1 MLQEELFISFLKK
14 FDDSPFLVKMNG
26 KKYRIGEG
34 KPVFTVKLHK
44 TIPLTALAA
53 STSIALGEAYMD
65 GVLEIEG
72 DLYEAL
78 DHFLGQVGKF
88 SAEAVMMKKLI
99 PESLSK
105 KHQRRDVSSHYD
117 IGNDFYRLW
126 LDETMSY
133 SCGYFRKADDTLH
146 QAQVNKAAYILE
158 KLHLEEGMEILDI
171 GCGWGYLLLEA
182 AKKYKVRGT
191 GITLSHE
198 QCKAFRKRIKAEGL
212 EDVLTVRLMDYRDLQ
227 RMKKQFDRVVSVG
240 MLEHVGRKNYRV
252 FMECVNQMLKDQGVC
267 LLHFISAL
275 KEYPGDTWIR
285 KYIFPGGVIPSLR
298 ETVSHM
304 AEENFH
310 IVDVENLRLHYN
322 QTLLCWLENYREHI
336 GEVGEMFDERFVRM
350 WDLYLAAC
358 AAVFHNGI
366 VDLHQILAT
375 KGVNNTLPVV
385 RWY

>member
-44 TIPLTALAA
+44 TIPLTALVA

-88 SAEAVMMKKLI
+88 STEAVMMKKLI

-212 EDVLTVRLMDYRDLQ
+212 EDVLTVRLMDYRDLP

-252 FMECVNQMLKDQGVC
+252 FMECVNQMEGSGCLSVTFYQRIKGVSRGC
-267 LLHFISAL
+267 LDS
-275 KEYPGDTWIR
+275 EVY
-285 KYIFPGGVIPSLR
+285 FPGRGDSQP
-298 ETVSHM
+298 
-304 AEENFH
+304 A
-310 IVDVENLRLHYN
+310 
-322 QTLLCWLENYREHI
+322 
-336 GEVGEMFDERFVRM
+336 
-350 WDLYLAAC
+350 
-358 AAVFHNGI
+358 
-366 VDLHQILAT
+366 
-375 KGVNNTLPVV
+375 
-385 RWY
+385 